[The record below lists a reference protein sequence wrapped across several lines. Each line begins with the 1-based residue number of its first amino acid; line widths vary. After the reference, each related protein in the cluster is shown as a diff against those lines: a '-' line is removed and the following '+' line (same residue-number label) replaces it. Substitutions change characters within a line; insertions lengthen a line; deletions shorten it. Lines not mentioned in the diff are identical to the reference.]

1 MALYAFLK
9 NCVFC
14 FYKPNCSSSL
24 HASHQLVKFITI
36 CLHIRTFG
44 DLEYIE

>member
-9 NCVFC
+9 KCVFC
-14 FYKPNCSSSL
+14 FYKLNCSSSL

>member
-9 NCVFC
+9 NCVSC

-36 CLHIRTFG
+36 CLHIRTFDDFG
-44 DLEYIE
+44 DIE